1 MPRAPVVGKK
11 VLIVDDDEQH
21 LRMTE
26 RLLRSA
32 GYDVVTRTG
41 VLGTSF
47 VVTSERPDVVLVDLN
62 MPMVNGDRLVPLM
75 TRGRFEPPY
84 ISPYVVL
91 HSGVEANELERR
103 ARECG
108 ADACIPKGLAP
119 KQFLALLA
127 DCLVK
132 AAAALELREGRDG

>member
-1 MPRAPVVGKK
+1 MPRAPLVGKK
-11 VLIVDDDEQH
+11 VLIVDDDEQY
-21 LRMTE
+21 LKMTE
-26 RLLRSA
+26 RLLRGA
-32 GYDVVTRTG
+32 GYEVVTRTG

-91 HSGVEANELERR
+91 YSGVDAKELEHR

-108 ADACIPKGLAP
+108 ADACIPKGLVP
-119 KQFLALLA
+119 KQFLARVA
-127 DCLVK
+127 ECFVK